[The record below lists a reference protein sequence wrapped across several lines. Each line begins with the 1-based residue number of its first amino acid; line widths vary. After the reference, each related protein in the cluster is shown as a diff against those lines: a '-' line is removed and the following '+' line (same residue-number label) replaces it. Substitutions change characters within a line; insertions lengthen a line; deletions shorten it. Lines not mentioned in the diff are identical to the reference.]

1 MVMAKKNN
9 PINYTNRDFESIKQS
24 LVEYAKRYYPTNFK
38 DFNESSFGSL
48 MLDTVAYVG
57 DMLSFYLD
65 YQVNES
71 FIDSANDYDNVVRL
85 ARQLGYKLDK
95 AYASSGLVSFFLL
108 VPAKTVGSGP
118 DTDYMPKIL
127 KGSTVRGQG
136 GSSFTLADD
145 IDFADDSTLTY
156 PATID
161 SSTGKPLKY
170 AVKATGNVVSGE
182 LALKTISVGDF
193 SRFLKL
199 ALDDENTTEII
210 SVYDAHGRQ
219 YYEVDSL
226 TQDFVYRSVPNPG
239 SDRQLVKELM
249 KPVVVPRR
257 FVVERDDNNTYL
269 QFGFGSES
277 ELDSDD
283 LVDPGKVNFS
293 LYGKKYIS
301 TATFDPTKL
310 LSNTKL
316 GIAPSNTTLR
326 VVYRKNNTADS
337 NAPVGGVNSPG
348 KMNYFFLGEEGLD
361 GTKLQ
366 ETRNSIEIYNE
377 EPINGDIQDISADEI
392 RVRAL
397 GVYASQ
403 GRAVTRGDYVNLCY
417 RMPPKF
423 GAIRRVSVYQDQN
436 SVKRNLNLYT
446 ISEGADGN
454 LTSTNTTIKENLKT
468 WIQQHKMLND
478 TIDILDAYIIN
489 LEIDF
494 IVTGDR
500 QYTPERTLTDCL
512 QALNEKFS
520 VLPEMGEPFKTRDV
534 YKVLNKL
541 DSVLDVMDVQIGQ
554 KSGGVYSSNE
564 YSIPLNT
571 TPDGAQVLIPVNM
584 IYEIKFPNVNI
595 KGEVR

>member
-1 MVMAKKNN
+1 MAKKNN

-71 FIDSANDYDNVVRL
+71 FIDSAVDYDNVVRL

-95 AYASSGLVSFFLL
+95 AYTSSGLVSFFLV
-108 VPAKTVGSGP
+108 VPAKTVGGGP

-127 KGSTVRGQG
+127 KGSTVRSQN

-145 IDFADDSTLTY
+145 IDFSDDNNLVY

-161 SSTGKPLKY
+161 SSTGRPLKY

-182 LALKTISVGDF
+182 LAVKRISVGNF
-193 SRFLKL
+193 TRFLRL
-199 ALDDENTTEII
+199 AVDDENTTEII
-210 SVYDAHGRQ
+210 SVYDASGRQ
-219 YYEVDSL
+219 YYEVESL

-257 FVVERDDNNTYL
+257 FVVEKDDDNTFL

-283 LVDPGKVNFS
+283 VVDPSKINFN

-301 TATFDPTKL
+301 DSTFDPTKL
-310 LSNTKL
+310 LSNSKL
-316 GIAPSNTTLR
+316 GIAPSDTTLT
-326 VVYRKNNTADS
+326 VTYRKNNTTDS
-337 NAPVGGVNSPG
+337 NAPVGGIASPG
-348 KMNYFFLGEEGLD
+348 KINYFFLAEESLD
-361 GTKLQ
+361 AFKLQ
-366 ETRNSIEIYNE
+366 EVRSSIEIYNE
-377 EPINGDIQDISADEI
+377 EPINGDIENLSADEI

-397 GVYASQ
+397 GAQASQ
-403 GRAVTRGDYVNLCY
+403 GRAVTRQDYVNLCY
-417 RMPPKF
+417 RMPAKF
-423 GAIRRVSVYQDQN
+423 GAIKRASIYQDQN

-446 ISEGADGN
+446 ISEDSDGN
-454 LTSTNTTIKENLKT
+454 LTETNSTIKENLKT
-468 WIQQHKMLND
+468 WIQGYKMLND
-478 TIDILDAYIIN
+478 TIDILDAYVIN

-494 IVTGDR
+494 VVTGDR
-500 QYTPERTLTDCL
+500 QFTPEQTLTDCL
-512 QALNEKFS
+512 NALNEKFS
-520 VLPEMGEPFKTRDV
+520 VVPEIGEPFKVRDI

-541 DSVLDVMDVQIGQ
+541 DSVLDVVDVKIGQ
-554 KSGGVYSSNE
+554 KLGGQYSSNE
-564 YSIPLNT
+564 YNIPINT
-571 TPDGAQVLIPVNM
+571 SGDGSQILIPANM
-584 IYEIKFPNVNI
+584 IYEIKFPNTNI